1 MLGIGEM
8 VGGVAMGQ
16 VVDNFGSRVG
26 TILNVLTIVFACGI
40 SFWQIESNQYD
51 WVTFLFTFAW
61 GFSDGAINTHSNQMM
76 GFEFETSSDPF
87 SIFNSVQAIA
97 IFSFQML
104 QSLLNTK
111 KRSDLSLY
119 TGVVMVLGVFMC
131 GTTFFFKFKF
141 NREIK

>member
-87 SIFNSVQAIA
+87 SIFNSV
-97 IFSFQML
+97 
-104 QSLLNTK
+104 
-111 KRSDLSLY
+111 
-119 TGVVMVLGVFMC
+119 
-131 GTTFFFKFKF
+131 
-141 NREIK
+141 